1 MAWKILN
8 MEHKTS
14 DGFVIKVTSTYEK
27 QDGPGYASKLFSNE
41 FEEVVG
47 PEFIPYED
55 LTENI
60 VVGWVQDSLGLEE
73 VLAIQ
78 LRVDTLAATKKE
90 YIENPPIESGK
101 PWA

>member
-1 MAWKILN
+1 MAWRILN

-27 QDGPGYASKLFSNE
+27 QDGPGYASELLVNE

-55 LTENI
+55 LTESTVI
-60 VVGWVQDSLGLEE
+60 GWVQDSLGLDE

-78 LRVDTLAATKKE
+78 LRIDTLAATKKE
-90 YIENPPIESGK
+90 YIENPPVQSGK